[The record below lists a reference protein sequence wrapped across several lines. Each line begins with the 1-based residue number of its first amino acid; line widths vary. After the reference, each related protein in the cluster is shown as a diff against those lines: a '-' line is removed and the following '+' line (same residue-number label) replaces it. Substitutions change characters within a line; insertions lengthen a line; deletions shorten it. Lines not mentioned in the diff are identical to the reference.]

1 MGDSADSTAK
11 PVIGVD
17 LVAVRDLA
25 ASLESATDAG
35 LEFIC
40 APLFHPRFRRD
51 TAGVS
56 ERRGGP
62 GTRSDVVLEC
72 ARWTACV
79 VGKLSPWI
87 DVDATESSARTAS
100 EAAFKEE
107 VSWASHLHVP
117 AIAVNLRRGGCA
129 NLALHISQAISPTGS
144 TVFFWVRVP
153 VLWPATADG
162 GSDAAQSSLS
172 LPSAT
177 PASRAESDAP
187 WLAWNELRS
196 LVEGHAQV
204 GVALELC
211 DRVPTA
217 AALERWAA
225 DRVKAV
231 FVPTRLFVFNR
242 AGYPTLP
249 AHLQAAVH
257 ALWRF
262 RVQVRAGGAQHV
274 SCLAHPLALPLPDSP
289 AVPVLPCPPLCP
301 SLPAAV
307 RRHWPLRRPGGQL
320 QALRG
325 LPLALR
331 RAGARA
337 GRLWRN
343 LGFPPLVIPSPSSP
357 AGSTRARPDG
367 LRPVL

>member
-1 MGDSADSTAK
+1 MGDTADSLAK

-17 LVAVRDLA
+17 LVTVRDLA

-35 LEFIC
+35 LEFVC
-40 APLFHPRFRRD
+40 VPLFHPRVRRD

-87 DVDATESSARTAS
+87 DVDATESTARTAS

-117 AIAVNLRRGGCA
+117 AIAVSLRRGGYA
-129 NLALHISQAISPTGS
+129 NLALHISQAISPPGS

-153 VLWPATADG
+153 VLWLATGEG
-162 GSDAAQSSLS
+162 GSDTAQPSLP

-257 ALWRF
+257 VLWRF
-262 RVQVRAGGAQHV
+262 RVQVRCCA
-274 SCLAHPLALPLPDSP
+274 SP
-289 AVPVLPCPPLCP
+289 PVLPCAPLLGCGNLPLHSPPSICFTP
-301 SLPAAV
+301 PARASLP
-307 RRHWPLRRPGGQL
+307 
-320 QALRG
+320 
-325 LPLALR
+325 LPCSL
-331 RAGARA
+331 
-337 GRLWRN
+337 
-343 LGFPPLVIPSPSSP
+343 SSP
-357 AGSTRARPDG
+357 AALLPRGAATGTTRPTSRTAPPR
-367 LRPVL
+367 